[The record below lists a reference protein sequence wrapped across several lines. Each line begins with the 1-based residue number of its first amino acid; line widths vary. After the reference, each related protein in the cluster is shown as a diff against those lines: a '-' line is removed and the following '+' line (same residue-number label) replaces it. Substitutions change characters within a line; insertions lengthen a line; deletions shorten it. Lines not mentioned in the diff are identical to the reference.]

1 MSWITLQ
8 EPRAPLHSMVC
19 PISRVWAVE
28 PWFDS
33 FREWWLPERTELL
46 VIADTNDHAMQSR
59 IRERLLEERH
69 RLAGIRLLC
78 TDNPKL
84 PERARGDLR
93 RPRVIGHWEKFLEA
107 ALAPIILAAE
117 DDTLPDHDAY
127 PRLLEIYHR
136 TGAAFVQGTEVAR
149 WSINVIPH
157 WRITEKDGQVVRI
170 ETASYE
176 GKDLVEID
184 GGGWYCCAIDRDKM
198 RAMKLHWTE
207 DPPIG
212 PDVQFVRDLRK
223 AGEVCLGDWS
233 IECEHWSDRY
243 LHEGRMEIFHPA
255 RTPLEAYVREPKPG
269 GGWTLEVRPARGR
282 RSPDPTAQSVSTPL
296 PATAPGKKPVSV
308 QSPKRV
314 EEEESMRVQFTQAV
328 CFRGVDMRP
337 GQEID
342 CPENL
347 ARALEFRKLARI
359 VTNPAKV
366 APVAPVPAPAPAPP
380 PAPAPAP
387 ASVVAVCEPDQ
398 VQTPVPP
405 PPPIIEPPPEP
416 KKAPRPRRSRA
427 KKVS

>member
-69 RLAGIRLLC
+69 RLAGIRLMC
-78 TDNPKL
+78 TDNCKL
-84 PERARGDLR
+84 PERGRGDLR
-93 RPRVIGHWEKFLEA
+93 KPRVVGHWESFLEA

-136 TGAAFVQGTEVAR
+136 TGAAYVQGTEVSR
-149 WSINVIPH
+149 WSHYVIPH
-157 WRITEKDGQVVRI
+157 WRITEKNGQVVRI

-176 GKDLVEID
+176 GQDLVEID
-184 GGGWYCCAIDRDKM
+184 GGGWYCCAIDRDKA
-198 RAMKLHWTE
+198 RALGLSWTD

-212 PDVQFVRDLRK
+212 PDVQMVRGLRK
-223 AGEVCLGDWS
+223 SGEVCLGDWS

-255 RTPLEAYVREPKPG
+255 RTPLEAYVREPKPS
-269 GGWTLEVRPARGR
+269 GGWTLEIRPARGR
-282 RSPDPTAQSVSTPL
+282 STPAADPPVAP
-296 PATAPGKKPVSV
+296 PAAAPKK
-308 QSPKRV
+308 V
-314 EEEESMRVQFTQAV
+314 EEENPMRVRFSQMV
-328 CFRGVDMRP
+328 CFRGQDMRP
-337 GQEID
+337 GHEIE
-342 CPENL
+342 CPESI
-347 ARALEFRKLARI
+347 ARALEFRKLACI
-359 VTNPAKV
+359 VPAPVAV
-366 APVAPVPAPAPAPP
+366 APVVPAPVPALSPPVPEPAPVPEPP
-380 PAPAPAP
+380 PAIEVPEPDPVQAPDPDPAP
-387 ASVVAVCEPDQ
+387 EP
-398 VQTPVPP
+398 
-405 PPPIIEPPPEP
+405 EPEPEPEP

>member
-8 EPRAPLHSMVC
+8 EPRAPLHTMVC
-19 PISRVWAVE
+19 PFSRAWAVE
-28 PWFDS
+28 PWFQS

-46 VIADTNDHAMQSR
+46 VIADTDNHAMQTR
-59 IRERLLEERH
+59 IRDLLLEARH

-127 PRLLEIYHR
+127 PRILETYHR
-136 TGAAFVQGTEVAR
+136 RGAAFVQGTEVAR

-157 WRITEKDGQVVRI
+157 WRITEENGRVVRI
-170 ETASYE
+170 DTGTYE
-176 GKDLVEID
+176 GEDLVEID

-198 RAMKLHWTE
+198 RAMTLHWTE

-233 IECEHWSDRY
+233 IECEHWSDRL
-243 LHEGRMEIFHPA
+243 LHQGQMEIFHPS
-255 RTPLEAYVREPKPG
+255 RSPLQAYSRAPKPG

-282 RSPDPTAQSVSTPL
+282 RSPEPDAQSVSTPL
-296 PATAPGKKPVSV
+296 PATDPKKRSV
-308 QSPKRV
+308 AVRPKKGV
-314 EEEESMRVQFTQAV
+314 EEEKSMRVQFIQSV
-328 CFRGVDMRP
+328 CFRGQDMRR

-366 APVAPVPAPAPAPP
+366 APVAPVPVPAPE
-380 PAPAPAP
+380 PAP
-387 ASVVAVCEPDQ
+387 VVAVCEPDP
-398 VQTPVPP
+398 VQTPVPAPVPTPAP
-405 PPPIIEPPPEP
+405 PPVPEPPPDP
-416 KKAPRPRRSRA
+416 KKPQRARRSRG
-427 KKVS
+427 KKVA